1 MVTVLDTLKAEIGKS
16 EIQSESLMNQ
26 KTELE
31 EEKKDLSEN
40 LKTT

>member
-16 EIQSESLMNQ
+16 EVQSESLTNQ
-26 KTELE
+26 KNELE
-31 EEKKDLSEN
+31 EEKKELSEN